1 MRSHALSAIIAA
13 GVLLAGCAQ
22 GIPPLNFSV
31 PNVGPS
37 ATKIPAEAKSITVSM
52 ARPDEQTGQL
62 RAGNETIAPYWKTSL
77 EEALNK
83 MAIFQDD
90 APKKVSLSVKVL
102 KLDVPGGGS
111 SMTTDAGA
119 RYELIDRSNG
129 AVIFTTDI
137 NTSGTTPADFAF
149 LGLARARESVNRAVQ
164 NNILQFLQALQ
175 TVNIDKP
182 MFPPAAAS
190 PPIGKPSTA
199 PTS

>member
-1 MRSHALSAIIAA
+1 MRLHSLSTIIAA
-13 GVLLAGCAQ
+13 SVLLAGCAQ

-102 KLDVPGGGS
+102 KMDVPGAGI
-111 SMTTDAGA
+111 SMTTDTGA
-119 RYELIDRSNG
+119 RYEIIDRSNG
-129 AVIFTTDI
+129 SIIFT
-137 NTSGTTPADFAF
+137 
-149 LGLARARESVNRAVQ
+149 
-164 NNILQFLQALQ
+164 
-175 TVNIDKP
+175 
-182 MFPPAAAS
+182 
-190 PPIGKPSTA
+190 
-199 PTS
+199 